1 MKNLSLAKKTFIG
14 YGVAIIIL
22 IAFSIMAINA
32 QRTIA
37 DKYNKVY
44 DTYTVKCIDIGNF
57 TKNYKELESLLS
69 DYSYAAD
76 DGIDLT
82 ALSEQIAEVSD
93 TCSKQLD
100 ELISSVPTAD
110 KNGQAQKS
118 LENVQQTLENG
129 TTAFKQIVTLVS
141 QKKYAQAMNIYQKS
155 IKAVS
160 DDVDEE
166 VSNVSK
172 YFNDKS
178 EWDGPFSLKD
188 MLEIPE
194 KIEPL
199 VSDYR
204 MNLVQVRSSGEL
216 CFSDPDVNMVF
227 DMSRL
232 IYARDYAKIK
242 EVYSDHDIPAD
253 LGVVIGAITESQK
266 LINHALE
273 LEQRGGQINM
283 CNALEELRQEGIEE
297 GRLEGRQEGRRE
309 GRWEGILEGIRATV
323 RTCRNFNISEVDT
336 VRNIMNEF
344 SLSQEE
350 AVNYVK
356 KYW

>member
-1 MKNLSLAKKTFIG
+1 MDFVLWGLENQAKIHYAMPLRHMVGDAFSYMKKYDEIAAVNKKNGDFHSADEFLSGFKKTDRLHPVISLCVY
-14 YGVAIIIL
+14 YG
-22 IAFSIMAINA
+22 
-32 QRTIA
+32 
-37 DKYNKVY
+37 
-44 DTYTVKCIDIGNF
+44 
-57 TKNYKELESLLS
+57 E
-69 DYSYAAD
+69 
-76 DGIDLT
+76 
-82 ALSEQIAEVSD
+82 
-93 TCSKQLD
+93 
-100 ELISSVPTAD
+100 
-110 KNGQAQKS
+110 
-118 LENVQQTLENG
+118 
-129 TTAFKQIVTLVS
+129 
-141 QKKYAQAMNIYQKS
+141 
-155 IKAVS
+155 
-160 DDVDEE
+160 
-166 VSNVSK
+166 
-172 YFNDKS
+172 S

-266 LINHALE
+266 LIDHAME
-273 LEQRGGQINM
+273 SEQRGGQINM
-283 CNALEELRQEGIEE
+283 CNALEKLRQEG
-297 GRLEGRQEGRRE
+297 RQE

-323 RTCRNFNISEVDT
+323 RTCRNFNISETDT